1 MAIKVKLADVRLSF
15 PDLFEA
21 VQFQGQGP
29 FNYRASFLM
38 APNHPAKA
46 ELDKAIQAV
55 AKEAWKDK
63 AQANLAGILGNNQK
77 CCFYDGS
84 AKSYDGYA
92 GNWVLSATRD
102 QTKGRPLVVDQ
113 FKNPLVA
120 ADGKPYAGC
129 YVNAT
134 VELWPQ
140 DNKYGK
146 AVRATLLG
154 VQFLRDGDSFG
165 GGSAPNPDDFEA
177 LAAGADADSL
187 A

>member
-1 MAIKVKLADVRLSF
+1 MAEKVKLADVRLSF

-21 VQFQGQGP
+21 TQYQGQGP
-29 FNYRASFLM
+29 HNFRASFLM
-38 APNHPAKA
+38 APDHPAKA
-46 ELDKAIQAV
+46 ALDKAIQAV

-63 AQANLAGILGNNQK
+63 AAAHLAGILGVGQK
-77 CCFYDGS
+77 CCFLNGDTK
-84 AKSYDGYA
+84 AYDGYA
-92 GNWVLSATRD
+92 GNWALTSTRD
-102 QTKGRPLVVDQ
+102 QSKGRPLVLDQ

-134 VELWPQ
+134 VEIWPQ
-140 DNKYGK
+140 DNKYG
-146 AVRATLLG
+146 RAIRCTLLG

-165 GGSAPNPDDFEA
+165 GGTAPSPDDFEA

-187 A
+187 V